1 MEPLKGALQGFRCV
15 KNEEMWACWSLK
27 PTTGRQW
34 GCLKLD
40 ANGEREKTHYSILFV
55 VLERRLEVKVPLYI
69 QMVGLPCGCRVEDCN
84 R

>member
-1 MEPLKGALQGFRCV
+1 MEPLKGALQGFWCV

-40 ANGEREKTHYSILFV
+40 ANGERGKTLSYTVCGAGTEIGSESATLYSNG
-55 VLERRLEVKVPLYI
+55 RLAMRL
-69 QMVGLPCGCRVEDCN
+69 
-84 R
+84 